1 MRHFWTITEI
11 PLDLAGRNIDI
22 NIPPTP
28 NRTRNAIKR
37 DIRYLMP
44 RVLLVEIVG
53 VSAAEES
60 S

>member
-1 MRHFWTITEI
+1 MAI
-11 PLDLAGRNIDI
+11 LLNLVKS
-22 NIPPTP
+22 

-53 VSAAEES
+53 VSAAEECS
-60 S
+60 